1 MGFFG
6 YRPREDLISRME
18 QRAKEVLLLPLTE
31 TFDGKSLCKLLRAYT
46 NMGRQPAEE
55 LWGLLEQRMGEKE
68 QREEAEGVIAQ
79 LKEELIQVHQG
90 HQGEVSAPLRC
101 MPRMVRLG
109 GLNMGLS
116 GGGCPLCGD
125 GG

>member
-55 LWGLLEQRMGEKE
+55 LWGLLEQRM
-68 QREEAEGVIAQ
+68 
-79 LKEELIQVHQG
+79 EELSLGFEPRGVATALFTFAKLARMPGVRVLSAVLQRLE
-90 HQGEVSAPLRC
+90 EV
-101 MPRMVRLG
+101 
-109 GLNMGLS
+109 
-116 GGGCPLCGD
+116 
-125 GG
+125 